1 VGSPTPTPVKTGE
14 AFMLSKRT
22 FQQVWEAYTTENEYG
37 RKGRTI
43 GYFTD
48 EKKAKLAAAKMGWYG
63 SEGGI
68 CQRWALYQDD
78 GWIIVEKPELVQL
91 DVDMS
96 KYKENAKKAALE
108 KLTQEERILL
118 GLEK

>member
-1 VGSPTPTPVKTGE
+1 MLSERVGSLHTRDMVTP
-14 AFMLSKRT
+14 SKRT
-22 FQQVWEAYTTENEYG
+22 FQQVWEVYTTTNEYG
-37 RKGRTI
+37 SKGKTI

-48 EKKAKLAAAKMGWYG
+48 EKLAKTAAAKQGWYG
-63 SEGGI
+63 GEGGI
-68 CQRWALYQDD
+68 GKRWALYQDD

-91 DVDMS
+91 DVDMI

-108 KLTQEERILL
+108 KLTQEERVLL